1 MTTGA
6 QQIRDAVA
14 ADTVLM
20 PGVYDALT
28 ARIAA
33 RVGFDVVF
41 ISGYSVSAARLGE
54 PDFGFLTQTDMVEA
68 ARAVCRVSDAPVI
81 VDADTGYGN
90 AVNVLRAVRDL
101 QDAGAAGVFLEDQVW
116 PKKCGHMAGKRV
128 VDTAEHAAKIR
139 AAVDARGD
147 RDLFVVARTDARQP
161 LGVEEAIERCLA
173 YKEAGADALFV
184 EAPQSV
190 DELARS
196 PRRSPHRSSRTW
208 SSAGSR
214 RTCRGPSCATWGSR
228 CRLPARG
235 ALRGHASGD
244 RRPHRAPR
252 QGDDVRR
259 LRPDGHVRRVQRPR
273 RPRRALRG
281 RGALR
286 LLSDHAG
293 RQTERGTEE
302 SNLELG
308 FWRPTCYHYTSPP
321 SGGDCSQCGRRD
333 SNPQGLSAH
342 RHLKPARLP
351 VPPRPRAQQLLRPRL
366 R

>member
-161 LGVEEAIERCLA
+161 LGIEEAIERCLA

-190 DELARS
+190 DELARV
-196 PRRSPHRSSRTW
+196 
-208 SSAGSR
+208 AE
-214 RTCRGPSCATWGSR
+214 A
-228 CRLPARG
+228 LPAPLV
-235 ALRGHASGD
+235 ANM
-244 RRPHRAPR
+244 
-252 QGDDVRR
+252 V
-259 LRPDGHVRRVQRPR
+259 
-273 RPRRALRG
+273 
-281 RGALR
+281 
-286 LLSDHAG
+286 
-293 RQTERGTEE
+293 ERGVTPHLSRSE
-302 SNLELG
+302 LRDLG
-308 FWRPTCYHYTSPP
+308 FALIVCPLAALYAATRAVTDVLTELRDEETTS
-321 SGGDCSQCGRRD
+321 GAYDRMVTFD
-333 SNPQGLSAH
+333 EFNALVN
-342 RHLKPARLP
+342 LDARYEDEA
-351 VPPRPRAQQLLRPRL
+351 RYAS
-366 R
+366 

>member
-41 ISGYSVSAARLGE
+41 TSGYSVSAARLGE

-161 LGVEEAIERCLA
+161 LGLDDAIERCLA

-190 DELARS
+190 DELARV
-196 PRRSPHRSSRTW
+196 
-208 SSAGSR
+208 AE
-214 RTCRGPSCATWGSR
+214 A
-228 CRLPARG
+228 LPAPLV
-235 ALRGHASGD
+235 ANM
-244 RRPHRAPR
+244 
-252 QGDDVRR
+252 V
-259 LRPDGHVRRVQRPR
+259 
-273 RPRRALRG
+273 
-281 RGALR
+281 
-286 LLSDHAG
+286 
-293 RQTERGTEE
+293 ERGVTPHLSRSE
-302 SNLELG
+302 LRQLG
-308 FWRPTCYHYTSPP
+308 FALIVCPLAALYAATRAVTDVLTELRDQETTS
-321 SGGDCSQCGRRD
+321 GAYDRMVTFD
-333 SNPQGLSAH
+333 EFNALVD
-342 RHLKPARLP
+342 LDARYEDEA
-351 VPPRPRAQQLLRPRL
+351 RYAS
-366 R
+366 